1 MSETSWIS
9 ETPWTNE
16 TSPMRT
22 SPSLWWRNA
31 FFTVL
36 QPGMVAV
43 VIPLWIAGGVPALST
58 WSVGPWLG
66 VIVLGAGVLIT
77 LICIYGFITK
87 GNGTLSPA
95 DPTKRLL
102 VSGLYRYSRN
112 PMYVGVTL
120 MLLGDCLILQKQAL
134 WIYAGIV
141 LVAFVV
147 FVVTFEEPRL
157 RKDFGD
163 EYDDYCKRA

>member
-1 MSETSWIS
+1 
-9 ETPWTNE
+9 
-16 TSPMRT
+16 
-22 SPSLWWRNA
+22 
-31 FFTVL
+31 
-36 QPGMVAV
+36 
-43 VIPLWIAGGVPALST
+43 
-58 WSVGPWLG
+58 
-66 VIVLGAGVLIT
+66 
-77 LICIYGFITK
+77 
-87 GNGTLSPA
+87 
-95 DPTKRLL
+95 
-102 VSGLYRYSRN
+102 
-112 PMYVGVTL
+112 MYVGVTL